1 MNNFVC
7 IYMAQDVIEANIIKS
22 HLENEGVF
30 CVIDT
35 QDASGVLP
43 QLQFLQG
50 GVKVFVHKDDA
61 AKSLEI
67 INKADKL

>member
-7 IYMAQDVIEANIIKS
+7 VYMARDVIEANLIKS

-30 CVIDT
+30 CVVDT

-43 QLQFLQG
+43 QLQFLEG
-50 GVKVFVHKDDA
+50 GVKILVHKDDLER
-61 AKSLEI
+61 SQEI
-67 INKADKL
+67 INNPET